1 MRTSAGFELTYCS
14 NIHPAEGWPQVF
26 TSLRRHAPELK
37 KRLSPD
43 APFGIGLRL
52 ANREAIELLEGAN
65 LQEFA
70 MFLRDTGLYTVL
82 LNGFPY
88 GWFHERRLKDQVFA
102 PDWHTRERV
111 DYTLKLVEIL
121 RRLLPEGIDG
131 GVSTC
136 PLSYKRWY
144 AGAALPDWDLLTR
157 NLLIVAHAML
167 DVKRRYGCVIH
178 LDIEPEPDGLIENTS
193 EFVKFFEM
201 LLRNGS
207 PLLAKSAQLTNFQ
220 AEEALREHIAVCYDL
235 CHFAVERE
243 DAHSTLGTFRAAG
256 IRIGRVQVSSAVKAV
271 IPTTGAERKQL
282 RATLAS
288 LADPVYLHQTIGDS
302 ERFADLPDGIAH
314 LENSPDSEWRVHY
327 HVPLFLS
334 DYGKLGSTQS
344 DVRGAL
350 AQLTPAETRH
360 LEIET
365 YTWSV
370 LPPDLKLD
378 IVDSIEREYRWVLA
392 QL

>member
-1 MRTSAGFELTYCS
+1 MRTPAGFELTYCS

-26 TSLRRHAPELK
+26 DNLRRHSTELK
-37 KRLSPD
+37 NRLSPN

-52 ANREAIELLEGAN
+52 ANREAVELLEGEN

-70 MFLRDTGLYTVL
+70 AFLDEAGLYIAL

-102 PDWHTRERV
+102 PDWHRTERV
-111 DYTLKLVEIL
+111 DYTRKLVEIL
-121 RRLLPEGIDG
+121 RQLLPEGLDG

-144 AGAALPDWDLLTR
+144 AGASRPDWDLLVD
-157 NLLIVAHAML
+157 NLLIIVQAML
-167 DVKRRYGCVIH
+167 DTKRRYGCVLH
-178 LDIEPEPDGLIENTS
+178 LDIEPEPDGLVENTA
-193 EFVKFFEM
+193 EFIRFFEM
-201 LLRNGS
+201 LLQKGP
-207 PLLAKSAQLTNFQ
+207 PLLAKHAQLTNSQ
-220 AEEALREHIAVCYDL
+220 AEEALREHIAICYDL
-235 CHFAVERE
+235 CHFAVECE
-243 DAHSTLGTFRAAG
+243 EVDSTLSALRAAG
-256 IRIGRVQVSSAVKAV
+256 IRIGRVQLSSAVKAG
-271 IPTTGAERKQL
+271 IPPSGPKRKQL
-282 RATLAS
+282 QETLAS

-314 LENSPDSEWRVHY
+314 LEGSTDSEWRIHY

-334 DYGKLGSTQS
+334 DYGNLGSTQS
-344 DVRGAL
+344 DVRNAL
-350 AQLTPAETRH
+350 AQLTPEDARH

-370 LPPDLKLD
+370 LPPELKLD

-392 QL
+392 QV

>member
-1 MRTSAGFELTYCS
+1 MRTPAGFELTYCS
-14 NIHPAEGWPQVF
+14 NIHPADGWPQVF
-26 TSLRRHAPELK
+26 DSLRRYAPELK
-37 KRLSPD
+37 RRLCPN
-43 APFGIGLRL
+43 ALFGIGLRL
-52 ANREAIELLEGAN
+52 ANREGVELLEGTN
-65 LQEFA
+65 LQEFS
-70 MFLRDTGLYTVL
+70 MFLRQSGLYVAL

-102 PDWHTRERV
+102 PDWHTTERV
-111 DYTLKLVEIL
+111 DYSLKLVEIL
-121 RRLLPEGIDG
+121 RRLLPEGLDG

-144 AGAALPDWDLLTR
+144 AGASLPDWDLLIR
-157 NLLIVAHAML
+157 NLLIVVHAML
-167 DVKRRYGCVIH
+167 DVKRQHGCVIH

-193 EFVKFFEM
+193 EFVEFFEM
-201 LLRNGS
+201 LLRKGT
-207 PLLAKSAQLTNFQ
+207 PLLAKSAQLTSSQ
-220 AEEALREHIAVCYDL
+220 AEEALREHIAICYDL

-243 DAHSTLGTFRAAG
+243 EVDSTLRAFRAAG
-256 IRIGRVQVSSAVKAV
+256 IRIGRVQVSSAVKAG
-271 IPTTGAERKQL
+271 IPPTRAERKQL
-282 RATLAS
+282 QKMLTS
-288 LADPVYLHQTIGDS
+288 LADPVYLHQTIGDF

-314 LENSPDSEWRVHY
+314 LENSADSEWRIHY

-344 DVRGAL
+344 YVRNAL
-350 AQLTPAETRH
+350 AQLTPAEARH

-370 LPPDLKLD
+370 LPPDLRLD

-392 QL
+392 QV